1 MAILIFPRGW
11 LAGAFAGHA
20 GGTHILRQL
29 QNSARLKHAPAE
41 TGLQQP
47 A

>member
-11 LAGAFAGHA
+11 LAGAFAGDA
-20 GGTHILRQL
+20 GSTHILRQL
-29 QNSARLKHAPAE
+29 ENSARLKHAPAE
-41 TGLQQP
+41 TRLQQP